1 MRIRM
6 MVAILFPVTAIA
18 GGYSYN
24 DPYGELHRRIDALNA
39 SLTAHGGIPAE
50 EARSLVDSCV
60 QQIRADDEA
69 REEGIPP
76 GLPADFLCSS
86 R

>member
-1 MRIRM
+1 MRIGP
-6 MVAILFPVTAIA
+6 VIAILFPVSAFA

-24 DPYGELHRRIDALNA
+24 DPYGELRRRVDAMDA
-39 SLTAHGGIPAE
+39 SRVAHGGVPDE